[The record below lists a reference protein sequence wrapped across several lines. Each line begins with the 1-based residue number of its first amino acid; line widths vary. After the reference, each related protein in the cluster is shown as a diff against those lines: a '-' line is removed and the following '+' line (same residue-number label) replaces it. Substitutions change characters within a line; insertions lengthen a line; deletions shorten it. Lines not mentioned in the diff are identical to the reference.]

1 MGQQPLKPLRQ
12 TCRPRESGP
21 SGGDRPCWRGQR
33 LTLGTSWLRREPDG
47 GHCLPACPGGW
58 HPGDSPAGHTGCPV
72 SGGAAPRGLTRRP
85 HGGSGSGKP
94 EPADSGAVAHGGR
107 ARTVP
112 PGGRRNNG
120 LPVGNQPLALKR
132 PSLRPPGTHGS
143 LPQAEPQNQLP
154 GALSGCG
161 SQPGAS
167 ATPVPGNDSLAGGR
181 RSWQGLGQTHPSIQA
196 QPQQGCS
203 LAPSSGTT

>member
-1 MGQQPLKPLRQ
+1 MATLLGGGEGRGTAAPQAFATNLQ
-12 TCRPRESGP
+12 TAGERALGGGPAVLERPAADT
-21 SGGDRPCWRGQR
+21 GDELALEGAGRW
-33 LTLGTSWLRREPDG
+33 T
-47 GHCLPACPGGW
+47 LPAC
-58 HPGDSPAGHTGCPV
+58 V